1 MPIECS
7 KGIKNSTT
15 RADLS
20 YTCGSHPW
28 VSRLGCTISQYVRR
42 KRSMWSR
49 LTMLSRWT
57 MIGRLSLRAKLTGA
71 FIAVAIVA
79 GFIGLVGWNGLN
91 AAKADFDEVANIR
104 LPTLQILG
112 DLTSAME
119 DVQLIQNAMLSVDSS
134 MVSVDFLEA
143 GDINS
148 YVTAT
153 LNSYNADRTKALSR
167 ADAARKAY
175 EALPRSAEE
184 QEIWTQFS
192 TAWSDWIGD
201 NQAIVDL
208 LNKRTSGSSMMA
220 SSYASTTGSISSQR
234 AGTLLRKLVEINYT
248 RTQETGRQ
256 TQDRLSLN
264 TTVLVSAMAFG
275 VLIALFFSVFL
286 SRNIARG
293 IGRVVAVASEI
304 AQGDLTRRIDVA
316 SRDELGKL
324 ASAFNHLAD
333 SLHDTI
339 EQIANS
345 GDRVASASEEL
356 SATSE
361 QLSSGVDAQLLQS
374 QQIASAMH
382 EMSASVL
389 EVAKNAQEAAAAAKH
404 AEDTANS
411 GADIVGQTIEGIK
424 RIALTVEDTAGKVAA
439 LGTSSSQIG
448 DIIEVID
455 DIADQTNLL
464 ALNAAIEAA
473 RAGEQGRGFAVVADE
488 VRKLAE
494 RTTTATKE
502 ITKMITSIQKETK
515 QAVQSMEGGR
525 SLTAEGVKMANR
537 AESALQEIVQVAE
550 RVGGMVTLIASAA
563 EEQSTATEQINASVE
578 NITVVIRQTGEGAR
592 QSARATEELAQLA
605 LDQQTLVGKF
615 KLSDESSSTPQKI
628 VSHPKLKLA
637 I

>member
-1 MPIECS
+1 
-7 KGIKNSTT
+7 
-15 RADLS
+15 
-20 YTCGSHPW
+20 
-28 VSRLGCTISQYVRR
+28 
-42 KRSMWSR
+42 MWSR